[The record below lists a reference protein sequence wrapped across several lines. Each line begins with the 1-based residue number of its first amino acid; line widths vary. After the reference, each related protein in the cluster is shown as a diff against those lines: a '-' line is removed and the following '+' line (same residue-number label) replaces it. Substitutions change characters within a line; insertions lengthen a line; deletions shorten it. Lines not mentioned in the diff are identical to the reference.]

1 MIQMT
6 LESTWINEI
15 HHFQLKFVSIYR
27 KEVKIIALTYF
38 LATLPILAT
47 EIAITVNTKTREHGS
62 QSSRKL
68 KMAPVR
74 KKVGSHFGS
83 RTFWVNKIVLMF
95 DITTNDVKS
104 LRNPIRTKTV
114 YIQHCTGT
122 QMAWHT

>member
-1 MIQMT
+1 MYV
-6 LESTWINEI
+6 L
-15 HHFQLKFVSIYR
+15 QLHIMY
-27 KEVKIIALTYF
+27 A
-38 LATLPILAT
+38 
-47 EIAITVNTKTREHGS
+47 VNTKTREHGS

-74 KKVGSHFGS
+74 RKVGSHFGS

-95 DITTNDVKS
+95 DITTNVVKS

-122 QMAWHT
+122 QMAPWHT